1 MCLLSLGTFSSYGRP
16 AEFAPGMGFA
26 GAAGKF
32 LFSKNVVFAFGAS
45 GLSEYTCVQSK
56 LFSNIAVR
64 TQCWF
69 ESFWFSFS
77 YYSVKLP
84 SVIKN
89 ICWGSLSFN
98 KEKIKYHGKDYQQEK
113 KLSVCFSK
121 NQKTSVT
128 FKAKGGS
135 LPFSSYKPRNTES
148 SRISDLFL
156 SSTG

>member
-1 MCLLSLGTFSSYGRP
+1 MCLLSLGTPNVTFSSYGRP

-26 GAAGKF
+26 GAAGRF

-45 GLSEYTCVQSK
+45 GLSECTCVQSK

-89 ICWGSLSFN
+89 ICWGNLSFSS
-98 KEKIKYHGKDYQQEK
+98 KEKIKCHGKDYQQEK

-121 NQKTSVT
+121 NQKN
-128 FKAKGGS
+128 
-135 LPFSSYKPRNTES
+135 FSDIQS
-148 SRISDLFL
+148 
-156 SSTG
+156 